1 MRSISI
7 LLLFLSLLIPL
18 EGKFKIAAYPQFSY
32 ADDTG
37 FLAGVISYSRFQFK
51 DFPKHIPKQKVTIQT
66 VYTSKKQ
73 LSLMLEPFLFTKDGL
88 YEFETEFTYRHFPSE
103 FYEIGNTNFNAE
115 SEKYTSQRFSVDFI
129 VKRKINNS
137 WFLLGLAEF
146 YKSDL
151 TKTQND
157 GILKEKLVPGSE
169 PFSLVGLGSGLMYDT
184 RNSTTYPTS
193 GELIKFEFN
202 GYNNLFGSDYN
213 FMQFQFVASKYLSL
227 AENHTLAISS
237 NLVFTDDIAPF
248 QKLPHLGDQLRAFPD
263 EIFIN
268 KKSYTLRSEYRV
280 FPFSSK
286 ILKRLGF
293 VLFFESGEVASEI
306 TSFSINNLRCSYGG
320 GLRFTVFKE
329 DRFNLRLDIGFCQEN
344 SSFEISGGEAF

>member
-7 LLLFLSLLIPL
+7 LILLFSLLIPL

-32 ADDTG
+32 AEDTG

-51 DFPKHIPKQKVTIQT
+51 SFPKHIPKQKLTVQA

-73 LSLMLEPFLFTKDGL
+73 LSLMFEPFLFTKDGL
-88 YEFETEFTYRHFPSE
+88 YEFETEFTYRYFPSE

-115 SEKYTSQRFSVDFI
+115 SEKYTSQRFSIDFI
-129 VKRKINNS
+129 VKRKIKNS

-146 YKSDL
+146 YKSNL
-151 TKTQND
+151 AKTQDN

-169 PFSLVGLGSGLMYDT
+169 PFSLVGLGSGIMYDT
-184 RNSTTYPTS
+184 RNSTTYPTM
-193 GELIKFEFN
+193 GEIIKLEFN

-213 FMQFQFVASKYLSL
+213 FIQLQFLASKYFSLSENQIL
-227 AENHTLAISS
+227 AFSS
-237 NLVFTDDIAPF
+237 NLIYTDKIAPF

-268 KKSYTLRSEYRV
+268 RQSYTFRSEYRV

-286 ILKRLGF
+286 ILDRLGF

-306 TSFSINNLRCSYGG
+306 TNFNINSLRCSYGG
-320 GLRFTVFKE
+320 GLRFSVFKE

-344 SSFEISGGEAF
+344 RSFEISGGEAF